1 MKELIKE
8 LHKFRVFNRLKSI
21 YRKNSVDQRN
31 ESSSEHSWSCLLLA
45 DFFLS
50 KIDLG
55 LNKIKV
61 YELLIYHD
69 ILEIEVGDTPLQP
82 NITRVLHNN
91 KDEECALNRLQAQL
105 PSHLGN
111 KFLSLFKEFK
121 EQKTREAKF
130 AKLIDSLDP
139 IIHELDYKDDWF
151 GWSKDFFVKEK
162 SKYFQSFP
170 KLLPVFNELL
180 NYLVKN
186 NYFVKRVE
194 YLVKKKEEKNL
205 PKTEEG
211 NFDNLFK
218 LFTDPFMN
226 ENNAYSSIKQ
236 ILAKRNNDKAV
247 YVVRNNNKEL
257 YSGILWND
265 LDVELISNM
274 DYMYCL
280 PSWDWWINPQY
291 PAKIHR
297 AEYLNH
303 IPGIYG
309 NTVIFVNN
317 NKKRE
322 ENFKRTL
329 NDENFQVIDIKRQYE
344 ENNIEFFM
352 FYDYYRVF
360 LPLKLARE
368 INRIN
373 INIEKTKPNRL
384 YFLLRSGFLISEFFN
399 YPNIKKEL
407 IDPKNFRGD
416 LNGEYIVDDCIVMT
430 RNLKKIG
437 LKNNSSFT
445 ISILDCAIPKRIYK
459 KEYPNAKI
467 DGPEDLINMFSCRVF
482 EKNPFLIGMDINDRE
497 YVYYNNMVRRRFIE
511 EIKNLQKL
519 KNLNKIVNLMA
530 IDLFNYISGGY
541 KNKYFTEFNEI
552 KQNEQ

>member
-121 EQKTREAKF
+121 E
-130 AKLIDSLDP
+130 
-139 IIHELDYKDDWF
+139 H
-151 GWSKDFFVKEK
+151 
-162 SKYFQSFP
+162 
-170 KLLPVFNELL
+170 L

-218 LFTDPFMN
+218 LFTDPFM
-226 ENNAYSSIKQ
+226 
-236 ILAKRNNDKAV
+236 
-247 YVVRNNNKEL
+247 
-257 YSGILWND
+257 
-265 LDVELISNM
+265 
-274 DYMYCL
+274 
-280 PSWDWWINPQY
+280 
-291 PAKIHR
+291 
-297 AEYLNH
+297 
-303 IPGIYG
+303 
-309 NTVIFVNN
+309 
-317 NKKRE
+317 
-322 ENFKRTL
+322 
-329 NDENFQVIDIKRQYE
+329 
-344 ENNIEFFM
+344 
-352 FYDYYRVF
+352 
-360 LPLKLARE
+360 
-368 INRIN
+368 
-373 INIEKTKPNRL
+373 
-384 YFLLRSGFLISEFFN
+384 
-399 YPNIKKEL
+399 
-407 IDPKNFRGD
+407 
-416 LNGEYIVDDCIVMT
+416 
-430 RNLKKIG
+430 
-437 LKNNSSFT
+437 
-445 ISILDCAIPKRIYK
+445 
-459 KEYPNAKI
+459 
-467 DGPEDLINMFSCRVF
+467 
-482 EKNPFLIGMDINDRE
+482 
-497 YVYYNNMVRRRFIE
+497 
-511 EIKNLQKL
+511 
-519 KNLNKIVNLMA
+519 
-530 IDLFNYISGGY
+530 
-541 KNKYFTEFNEI
+541 
-552 KQNEQ
+552 